1 LSFGLSVSAE
11 CGFIG
16 GGRAS
21 SLVRAEKE
29 AISAAKRNFST
40 AASPSSVSPC
50 AQAAIGPSA
59 AAGAIADAGE
69 IVGREPESNGIE
81 L

>member
-1 LSFGLSVSAE
+1 LSFTLSVSAE

-21 SLVRAEKE
+21 SLVRAEME
-29 AISAAKRNFST
+29 AVSAAKRNFSI

-50 AQAAIGPSA
+50 AQAAIAPSA
-59 AAGAIADAGE
+59 AAGAIAETGVIAGA
-69 IVGREPESNGIE
+69 GPESNGME